1 MQSASAPI
9 SAANPGGKSMS
20 ELANQ
25 KRNIICFLVSLF
37 IPSLIWFI
45 PVSEVFTE
53 SLRLYFMITLFVI
66 MLMAFEVVPIL
77 VSGMLFGTLY
87 FLSGIVD
94 VQTAFSYWT
103 TTMTWMIFGGL
114 VFSAVLEQ
122 CGLLKRIA
130 YWIIYKCGGSFN
142 GAVFG
147 VFFVGIVL
155 NIITFCNG
163 WIVACVL
170 VYGLCKSMD
179 MPRSHQAG
187 LVCFA
192 GAIGANG
199 SVIYLYHPAFV
210 SLIES
215 SLKQHIS
222 PDAMIGLFTPFQ
234 YIGFAVPCCLLT
246 IWIFMK
252 IYRTSEMKER
262 FNKQVIEEKL
272 KSCGKMSRAE
282 IIATGFTIVLMIYLI
297 SCQFTRLSPAYGFMI
312 IPWLMF
318 IPGLGLGNGET
329 IKRANVPS
337 IFFIAACLGIGI
349 VGAKVGFGEFIT
361 QIAVP
366 LLSGYGKLTICLFFM
381 LFGVLANLLM
391 TPLAMLACLVV
402 PFIQIATAL
411 DINPLA
417 ACFILQYTIDMVF
430 LPHEASGNLIM
441 YSYGLWPMKDFIIQ
455 NTVKTA
461 INAIIFVAIMYPLWC
476 MFNMV

>member
-1 MQSASAPI
+1 MPEGQT
-9 SAANPGGKSMS
+9 
-20 ELANQ
+20 
-25 KRNIICFLVSLF
+25 RNIICFL
-37 IPSLIWFI
+37 IAICAPALIWLI

-53 SLRLYFMITLFVI
+53 SLKLYFIITLFVI
-66 MLMAFEVVPIL
+66 LLMAFEVVPIL
-77 VSGMLFGTLY
+77 VSGMLLGTLY

-94 VQTAFSYWT
+94 IQTAFAYWT
-103 TTMTWMIFGGL
+103 TPMTWMIFGGL
-114 VFSAVLEQ
+114 IFSAILEQ

-142 GAVFG
+142 GATFG
-147 VFFVGIVL
+147 VFFVGIAL

-179 MPRSHQAG
+179 LSRSHQAG
-187 LVCFA
+187 LICFA

-215 SLKQHIS
+215 SLKRQIS
-222 PDAMIGLFTPFQ
+222 PDSMIGLFTPFQ
-234 YIGFAVPCCLLT
+234 YIGMAVPCCLIT
-246 IWIFMK
+246 IWIFTKVYNTASMND
-252 IYRTSEMKER
+252 R
-262 FNKQVIEEKL
+262 FNKKIIEEKL
-272 KSCGKMSRAE
+272 RECGPFSRAE
-282 IIATGFTIVLMIYLI
+282 IIATGFTIALLIYLI
-297 SCQFTRLSPAYGFMI
+297 SCQFTKTPPALGFMT

-318 IPGLGLGNGET
+318 IPGLGLGNTDT
-329 IKRANVPS
+329 IKQGNVPS

-366 LLSGYGKLTICLFFM
+366 LLSGYGKLAICLFFM
-381 LFGVLANLLM
+381 LFGVVANILM

-402 PFIQIATAL
+402 PFIQISQAL
-411 DINPLA
+411 GINPIA

-461 INAIIFVAIMYPLWC
+461 INAAVFVLIMYPMWIL
-476 MFNMV
+476 FNMV